1 MKNEIKDLELFTGIR
16 EETLDELNKI
26 GHKMIY
32 KKGEHVFYD
41 KDNIK
46 TIFIV
51 LTGKVA
57 LYKISEKAQKRIV
70 FILGRGKII
79 NDVILDDLKSSI
91 NCEVFEDSEIFCFNR
106 EQFIKLMEKD
116 FDLTKAVLNSLAKKV
131 RRLYRQV
138 KNSTPIKIEKR
149 VAAKLWKLGKDYG
162 IDCEKSTLINLNI
175 SITYLADMF
184 GTPRET
190 ISRAVK
196 VLQNEGLIIVKD
208 KKFIIKDREKLAEY
222 FKK

>member
-1 MKNEIKDLELFTGIR
+1 MKTEIKDLELFSGIKK
-16 EETLDELNKI
+16 ETLDELSKI
-26 GHKMIY
+26 GHKMMY
-32 KKGEHVFYD
+32 KKGEHIFYE

-51 LTGKVA
+51 STGKVA

-91 NCEVFEDSEIFCFNR
+91 NCEVFEEAEIFCFNR

-116 FDLTKAVLNSLAKKV
+116 FELTKSVLNSLAKKV

-184 GTPRET
+184 GAPRET

-208 KKFIIKDREKLAEY
+208 KRFIIKDREKLAEY